1 MGRLS
6 ITSNLNGLPLT
17 VSQCFEIYL
26 NRGIELQELGQ
37 QQDAFDMYLQ
47 AIKLDPDNSNGYSLI
62 TQFLSDVNTY
72 ELNSYGL
79 KECFILLL
87 ERNDITH
94 RYLFQTFKTLY
105 DKSCD
110 YSEDWVFL
118 KSLKKIVFRDI
129 EWEILLTEQRK
140 KFCNTI
146 DCDFTEWELHFL
158 IALGEQC
165 FMNEYCFIVSDEENI
180 ILNEIISKDNLNEK
194 YLSLIS
200 CYFPLYKILDYV
212 PYSTNNSF
220 NELIN
225 LQLLEPLKEIELSND
240 IKKIGSI
247 DNSVSKEVKIF
258 YEENPYPRWRH
269 SSTYKE
275 NKTSA
280 NNIIGME
287 IYPNVV
293 DLDIGSRILIAGCG
307 TGEQILHAQRYQDS
321 KITAIDLS
329 LSSLSYA
336 KRKVD
341 EYHID
346 NVEIIQLDILDLG
359 LLNKK
364 FDIIECGGVLH
375 HMDNPFDGLKSLVDN
390 LEDSGVIALSLYSEF
405 GRRDIINLRNIIKD
419 KDVSN
424 FRKDFIDGKYE
435 EFSWLENFPDFYS
448 TSECRDLC
456 FHVKEHYFSIQKLSR
471 MLEINHLNFL
481 GFLLP
486 QKIRS
491 LYNRYFPED
500 KNQTNLQNWAKFEE
514 NHPDTFRRMYQFWVS
529 KIINN

>member
-1 MGRLS
+1 M
-6 ITSNLNGLPLT
+6 NGLPLT

-47 AIKLDPDNSNGYSLI
+47 AIKLDLDNSNGYSLI

-72 ELNSYGL
+72 ELNSHRL

-146 DCDFTEWELHFL
+146 DCDFTEWELQFL

-212 PYSTNNSF
+212 PHSTNDSF

-247 DNSVSKEVKIF
+247 NNSVSKEVKIF
-258 YEENPYPRWRH
+258 YEENPYPRWRY

-280 NNIIGME
+280 NNIIGM
-287 IYPNVV
+287 
-293 DLDIGSRILIAGCG
+293 
-307 TGEQILHAQRYQDS
+307 
-321 KITAIDLS
+321 
-329 LSSLSYA
+329 
-336 KRKVD
+336 
-341 EYHID
+341 
-346 NVEIIQLDILDLG
+346 
-359 LLNKK
+359 
-364 FDIIECGGVLH
+364 
-375 HMDNPFDGLKSLVDN
+375 
-390 LEDSGVIALSLYSEF
+390 
-405 GRRDIINLRNIIKD
+405 
-419 KDVSN
+419 
-424 FRKDFIDGKYE
+424 
-435 EFSWLENFPDFYS
+435 
-448 TSECRDLC
+448 
-456 FHVKEHYFSIQKLSR
+456 
-471 MLEINHLNFL
+471 
-481 GFLLP
+481 
-486 QKIRS
+486 
-491 LYNRYFPED
+491 
-500 KNQTNLQNWAKFEE
+500 
-514 NHPDTFRRMYQFWVS
+514 
-529 KIINN
+529 